1 MPARSKTASSSSASV
16 LTRRALN
23 RATLARQMLLERRVL
38 PAADAIEHLIAM
50 QAQAPDAPYVGLWTR
65 LTDFHQD
72 ELARM
77 VAGRDAVRTHL
88 MRVTIHLVT
97 ARDCLRLRPLMRPVL
112 ERGFAG
118 SPFSKQVAG
127 IDTASLLSA
136 ARDLLVERPRTRAEL
151 GPLLAGRWPERDA
164 NALAYAVT
172 YLLPMVQIPP
182 RGIWGA
188 GGVATWALAEEWL
201 GRAFEMTAEV
211 DDLVMRY
218 LAAYG
223 PASVRDVQS
232 WSGLTRLRAVLDR
245 LRDRLVTFRDE
256 NGVELFDLPEA
267 PRPDPETPAP
277 PRFLPEYDNIQF
289 AFADRTRIMDAG
301 YRVPLFPG
309 NGGSLGTL
317 LVDGRV
323 SAEWKV
329 VRERYAATLLVRP
342 HEALAKRDRAEAAE
356 EGEALLRFVAAD
368 AVKRDVR
375 FEKTM

>member
-1 MPARSKTASSSSASV
+1 MIS
-16 LTRRALN
+16 
-23 RATLARQMLLERRVL
+23 
-38 PAADAIEHLIAM
+38 
-50 QAQAPDAPYVGLWTR
+50 
-65 LTDFHQD
+65 
-72 ELARM
+72 
-77 VAGRDAVRTHL
+77 
-88 MRVTIHLVT
+88 
-97 ARDCLRLRPLMRPVL
+97 
-112 ERGFAG
+112 
-118 SPFSKQVAG
+118 
-127 IDTASLLSA
+127 
-136 ARDLLVERPRTRAEL
+136 
-151 GPLLAGRWPERDA
+151 
-164 NALAYAVT
+164 LAYAVT
-172 YLLPMVQIPP
+172 WLLPMVQIPP

-188 GGVATWALAEEWL
+188 GGMATWALTEEWL
-201 GRAFEMTAEV
+201 GRPFETTAEV

-256 NGVELFDLPEA
+256 SGVELFDLPDA

-289 AFADRTRIMDAG
+289 AFADRTRIMDTG

-317 LVDGRV
+317 LVDGHL

-329 VRERYAATLLVRP
+329 VRERDAATLLVRP
-342 HEALAKRDRAEAAE
+342 HGSLAKRDRAEVVE
-356 EGEALLRFVAAD
+356 EGDALLRFVAAD

-375 FEKTM
+375 FEKTT